1 MNTLRKVS
9 LPALVLSVASLPS
22 VVAAQT
28 ATPMDTL
35 QTDGTALIVKIGVMV
50 GALAIAMLAV
60 KAVPA
65 AFNYVA
71 GFIRK

>member
-9 LPALVLSVASLPS
+9 LPALVLSVASMPS

-28 ATPMDTL
+28 ATPLDTL
-35 QTDGTALIVKIGVMV
+35 QTDGTATITKIGVMIGV
-50 GALAIAMLAV
+50 LAVAMLAV

-65 AFNYVA
+65 AFRYVS
-71 GFIRK
+71 GFINK